1 MTQEKEEKKILAQKE
16 KEKNLAA
23 INARNFQEDRLEI
36 NENLLKADLMKA
48 EMEGEIED
56 VKHFFLL

>member
-1 MTQEKEEKKILAQKE
+1 MTQEKEGKKLLAQKE
-16 KEKNLAA
+16 KEKNLAV
-23 INARNFQEDRLEI
+23 INARNFQGDRLEI

>member
-1 MTQEKEEKKILAQKE
+1 MTQVKEEKKLLAQKE
-16 KEKNLAA
+16 EEKNLAA
-23 INARNFQEDRLEI
+23 INARNFQEDCLEI